1 MNMKLWEKDIPL
13 DKLIEEFTIGQ
24 DNILD
29 LELAPY
35 DVLGS
40 IAHAKMLH
48 KVGLLS
54 EAEKNSLISELD
66 KILKVIESGKFQ
78 IESGVEDIHS
88 QVELMLTRSLGDVG
102 KKIHSGR
109 SRNDQVLLDLRLYF
123 RDKLSEIEQ
132 DTKSLANLFVELS
145 GTFKDQLMPGYTHM
159 QVGMVSSFG
168 LWFGSF
174 GEALADDISLLKAIA
189 KVNNQNPLGSAAGYG
204 NSFPLDRKMTTALL
218 KFDDLCYNSIY
229 AQFGRGKTELLIS
242 QGVASLAYTLSKF
255 AMDITLYSNQNYNFI
270 KLPDELT
277 TGSSIMPHKK
287 NPDVFELIRAKCNQ
301 LLGLP
306 GQIAMLTNSLPTGY
320 HRDFQQLK
328 ELIFPAIRMMQ
339 DILKILL
346 FSLPKIE
353 VKENLLEDDK
363 YDYLYSVEVVNK
375 LVQSGVPFRDAYKQ
389 VASAIEEGTFK
400 PDKNVKHTHEG
411 SIGNLSS
418 SEILNKINQ

>member
-1 MNMKLWEKDIPL
+1 MKLWEKEIPL
-13 DKLIEEFTIGQ
+13 DKLIEDFTIGQ

-35 DVLGS
+35 DVNGS

-54 EAEKNSLISELD
+54 VEELD
-66 KILKVIESGKFQ
+66 SLTEELEEILKIIEDGNFK

-88 QVELMLTRSLGDVG
+88 QVELILTKKLGDVG
-102 KKIHSGR
+102 KKIHAGR

-123 RDKLSEIEQ
+123 RDKLTGIEEN
-132 DTKSLANLFVELS
+132 TRALANLFVELS
-145 GTFKDQLMPGYTHM
+145 GNYKDQLMPGYTHM

-174 GEALADDISLLKAIA
+174 GEALADDITLLKAVSKI
-189 KVNNQNPLGSAAGYG
+189 NNQNPLGSAAGYG
-204 NSFPLDRKMTTALL
+204 NSFPLDRKMTTDLL
-218 KFDDLCYNSIY
+218 QFEDLCYNSIY

-242 QGVASLAYTLSKF
+242 QSLASLGYTLSKF
-255 AMDITLYSNQNYNFI
+255 AMDVTLYSNQNYNFI

-301 LLGLP
+301 LQGLP
-306 GQIAMLTNSLPTGY
+306 SQITMLCSSLPTGY

-328 ELIFPAIRMMQ
+328 ELIFPAIKMME
-339 DILKILL
+339 DILKIMLY
-346 FSLPKIE
+346 SLPKIE
-353 VKENLLEDDK
+353 VKENLLSDKK
-363 YDYLYSVEVVNK
+363 YDYLYSVEEVNK
-375 LVQSGVPFRDAYKQ
+375 LVKSGVPFRDAYKH
-389 VASAIEEGTFK
+389 VAAAIEGGTFHPEK
-400 PDKNVKHTHEG
+400 SVSHTHEG
-411 SIGNLSS
+411 SIGNLSN
-418 SEILNKINQ
+418 SEILKKINR

>member
-1 MNMKLWEKDIPL
+1 MKLWEKDIPL
-13 DKLIEEFTIGQ
+13 DKLIESFTIGQ

-35 DVLGS
+35 DVRGS

-48 KVGLLS
+48 HVGLLTKQ
-54 EAEKNSLISELD
+54 ELNSLIEELN
-66 KILKVIESGKFQ
+66 KILEVIKQGDFVIEP
-78 IESGVEDIHS
+78 GVEDIHS
-88 QVELMLTRSLGDVG
+88 QVELMLTRKLGDIG
-102 KKIHSGR
+102 KKIHAGR

-123 RDKLSEIEQ
+123 RDQLVALED
-132 DTKSLANLFVELS
+132 DTRTLANLFVELS
-145 GTFKDQLMPGYTHM
+145 GTYKDHLMPGYTHM

-174 GEALADDISLLKAIA
+174 GEALADDITLLKAVSKI
-189 KVNNQNPLGSAAGYG
+189 NNQNPLGSAAGYG
-204 NSFPLDRKMTTALL
+204 NSFPLDRRMTTELME
-218 KFDDLCYNSIY
+218 FDDLCYNSIY

-242 QGVASLAYTLSKF
+242 QALTSLAYTLSKF
-255 AMDITLYSNQNYNFI
+255 AMDITLYSNQNYGFI

-301 LLGLP
+301 LQGLP
-306 GQIAMLTNSLPTGY
+306 GQIAMLTSSLPTGY

-328 ELIFPAIRMMQ
+328 ELIFPAIKMMR
-339 DILKILL
+339 DILKIML

-353 VKENLLEDDK
+353 VKENLLESDK

-375 LVQSGVPFRDAYKQ
+375 LVQRGVPFRDAYKQ
-389 VASAIEEGTFK
+389 VASDIEAGTFS
-400 PDKNVKHTHEG
+400 PDKNINHTHEG

-418 SEILNKINQ
+418 SEILKKINDQ